1 VIFLHEAKSNG
12 KSRNST
18 YTFVDEKTSVKPWEE
33 YANNPLRR
41 NSTRKL
47 TPEFRGYLE
56 KELPEYMIPAAFVTV
71 QEFPLTPNGKLDRG
85 ALPSPDG
92 DRPAS
97 KENFVPPGDPVEE
110 AVAGIWSKL
119 LDVGRIGV
127 KDNFFEFGGHSLLAV
142 QLITR
147 IRDTFQ
153 VDLPL
158 RALLDAPTIRQLSSV
173 IRSNETIEGRT
184 EKIAGILQRVESM
197 SDEEIGKTLE
207 QHGHA
212 REFV

>member
-1 VIFLHEAKSNG
+1 
-12 KSRNST
+12 
-18 YTFVDEKTSVKPWEE
+18 
-33 YANNPLRR
+33 
-41 NSTRKL
+41 
-47 TPEFRGYLE
+47 
-56 KELPEYMIPAAFVTV
+56 
-71 QEFPLTPNGKLDRG
+71 
-85 ALPSPDG
+85 
-92 DRPAS
+92 
-97 KENFVPPGDPVEE
+97 VPPGDPVEE